1 MKRLPLPPLLRH
13 TASHILRAMTKNI
26 TLAIDEDLLQRV
38 RRYAAEH
45 NTTVNAIVREKLA
58 EIVAPRKRTQ
68 DALKRMEEIADKAG
82 MEVGPITWKREDI

>member
-1 MKRLPLPPLLRH
+1 
-13 TASHILRAMTKNI
+13 MTKNI

-68 DALKRMEEIADKAG
+68 DALKRMEEIADTAG

>member
-1 MKRLPLPPLLRH
+1 
-13 TASHILRAMTKNI
+13 MTKNI

>member
-1 MKRLPLPPLLRH
+1 
-13 TASHILRAMTKNI
+13 MTKNI
-26 TLAIDEDLLQRV
+26 TLAIDADLLQRV